1 MSLRD
6 HFINGAWHAGAG
18 EAFHSV
24 NPELD
29 EPAFEARNAT
39 ADEVDAAFV
48 AARDAA
54 REWRD
59 LLFNER
65 AERVRRYADEVKRR
79 TEEFAAAISFETGKP
94 LWESRTEVASI
105 VAKVAISIQAY
116 QQRTGETRSAAG
128 EATAVLR
135 HRPHGVVGVLGPF
148 NFPGHLPNGHIVPAL
163 LAGNCVV
170 FKPSEL
176 TPGVGALMAECW
188 SRSGL
193 PAGVLNLVQGGRETA
208 EAIVNHPGLDG
219 LYFTGSA
226 PTGLSLHRKFA
237 GRPEVILALEMGG
250 NNPLIV
256 CDVADFDAAAGLTIL
271 SAYQTAGQRCTC
283 ARRLIVVE
291 NEDLPAILS
300 RLTERIRAIKVGYPG
315 GVEDVFCGPVIHNR
329 AADRVMSFQDAL
341 ERAGA
346 AVLVPVTRPNPAR
359 PLLRPG
365 LIDVTNV
372 ARREDEEIFGPLLQL
387 VRVPDFE
394 AAIAEANAT
403 RFGLAA
409 GLISDRR
416 DLWEKFQRRVRA
428 GVVNWNRP
436 LTGASSA
443 APFGGIGQSGNYRPG
458 AYYAA
463 DYCAYPVASLEVDVV
478 RPPAPVPGLP

>member
-18 EAFHSV
+18 EAFHSL
-24 NPELD
+24 NSELD
-29 EPAFEARNAT
+29 EPAFAARHAT
-39 ADEVDAAFV
+39 TDEVDAAYV
-48 AARDAA
+48 AAREAA

-59 LLFNER
+59 LLFEER
-65 AERVRRYADEVKRR
+65 AEHAKRFADEVKRR
-79 TEEFAAAISFETGKP
+79 TEDLTAAISLETGKP
-94 LWESRTEVASI
+94 LWEARTEVASI
-105 VAKVAISIQAY
+105 VAKVAISISAHQH
-116 QQRTGETRSAAG
+116 RTGETRNKAG

-135 HRPHGVVGVLGPF
+135 HRPHGVVAVLGPF

-176 TPGVGALMAECW
+176 APGVGALMAECW
-188 SRSGL
+188 GCIGL
-193 PAGVLNLVQGGRETA
+193 PPGVLNLVQGGRETA
-208 EAIVNHPGLDG
+208 EAVVNHPGLDG

-226 PTGLSLHRKFA
+226 PTGISLHRKFA

-250 NNPLIV
+250 NNPLVI
-256 CDVADFDAAAGLTIL
+256 CDVADFDATAVLTIL

-291 NEDLPAILS
+291 NEDMPALLT

-315 GVEDVFCGPVIHNR
+315 GMEDVFCGPVIHNR
-329 AADRVMSFQDAL
+329 AADHVIAFQDGL
-341 ERAGA
+341 IRAGA
-346 AVLVPVTRPNPAR
+346 TALVPIARPNPAK

-365 LIDVTNV
+365 LLDVTKV
-372 ARREDEEIFGPLLQL
+372 ERREDEEIFGPLLQL

-394 AAIAEANAT
+394 AAIVEANAT

-416 DLWEKFQRRVRA
+416 DLWEKFLRRIRA

-436 LTGASSA
+436 LTGASST
-443 APFGGIGQSGNYRPG
+443 APFGGIGLSGNHRPS

-463 DYCAYPVASLEVDVV
+463 DYCAYPVASLELDIV
-478 RPPAPVPGLP
+478 RAPTPVPGLQ

>member
-6 HFINGAWHAGAG
+6 HFIGGAWQAGAG
-18 EAFHSV
+18 EVFHSV
-24 NPELD
+24 NAEFD
-29 EPAFEARNAT
+29 EPAFETRHAT
-39 ADEVDAAFV
+39 TDEVDAAFS
-48 AARDAA
+48 AAREAA

-59 LLFNER
+59 LLFEER
-65 AERVRRYADEVKRR
+65 AERARRFADEIKRR
-79 TEEFAAAISFETGKP
+79 TEEFAAAISRETGKP
-94 LWESRTEVASI
+94 LWEARTEVASI
-105 VAKVAISIQAY
+105 IAKVAISINAH
-116 QQRTGETRSAAG
+116 QQRTGEIRSMAG

-170 FKPSEL
+170 FKPSEFA
-176 TPGVGALMAECW
+176 PGVGALMAECW
-188 SRSGL
+188 GRSGL
-193 PAGVLNLVQGGRETA
+193 PPGVLNLVQGGRETA
-208 EAIVNHPGLDG
+208 EAMVNHPGLAG

-226 PTGLSLHRKFA
+226 STGISLHRKFA

-250 NNPLIV
+250 NNPLVI
-256 CDVADFDAAAGLTIL
+256 CDVADFDAAAVLTIL

-291 NEDLPAILS
+291 NEDMPALLT
-300 RLTERIRAIKVGYPG
+300 RLTERIRAIEVGYPG

-329 AADRVMSFQDAL
+329 AADRIIGFQDAL
-341 ERAGA
+341 IRAGA
-346 AVLVPVTRPNPAR
+346 TALVPMVRPNPSK

-365 LIDVTNV
+365 LLDVTRV
-372 ARREDEEIFGPLLQL
+372 ERREDEEIFGPLLQL
-387 VRVPDFE
+387 VRVPDFD

-416 DLWEKFQRRVRA
+416 DLWEKFMRRVRA

-443 APFGGIGQSGNYRPG
+443 APFGGVGLSGNHRPS
-458 AYYAA
+458 AFYAA
-463 DYCAYPVASLEVDVV
+463 DYCAYPVASLELAVL
-478 RPPAPVPGLP
+478 RAPAPVPGM

>member
-6 HFINGAWHAGAG
+6 HFINGAWHAGEG
-18 EAFHSV
+18 ESFHSV

-29 EPAFEARNAT
+29 EPAFEARHANAS
-39 ADEVDAAFV
+39 EVDAAFV
-48 AARDAA
+48 AANDASA
-54 REWRD
+54 DWRD
-59 LLFNER
+59 RLFEER
-65 AERVRRYADEVKRR
+65 AERARRFADEVKRR
-79 TEEFAAAISFETGKP
+79 TEEMAAAISLETGKP

-116 QQRTGETRSAAG
+116 HHRTGENRSAAG

-135 HRPHGVVGVLGPF
+135 HRPHGVVAVLGPF

-163 LAGNCVV
+163 LAGNCIV

-176 TPGVGALMAECW
+176 TPGVGALLVECW
-188 SRSGL
+188 ARSGL
-193 PAGVLNLVQGGRETA
+193 PPGVLNVVQGARETA
-208 EAIVNHPGLDG
+208 EAVVNHPGLKG

-226 PTGLSLHRKFA
+226 ATGLALHRKFA

-256 CDVADFDAAAGLTIL
+256 SEVADFDAAALLIIQ
-271 SAYQTAGQRCTC
+271 SAFPTAGQRCTC

-291 NEDLPAILS
+291 NEDLPAILN
-300 RLTERIRAIKVGYPG
+300 RLTERIRALKVGYPG

-329 AADRVMSFQDAL
+329 AADRVLSVQEAL
-341 ERAGA
+341 VRSGGTA
-346 AVLVPVTRPNPAR
+346 LVPVTRPNAAK

-372 ARREDEEIFGPLLQL
+372 PQREDEEVFGPLLQL
-387 VRVPDFE
+387 IRVPDFA

-416 DLWEKFQRRVRA
+416 DLWEKFLRRVRA

-443 APFGGIGQSGNYRPG
+443 APFGGVGASGNHRPS

-463 DYCAYPVASLEVDVV
+463 DYCAYPVSSIELDAV
-478 RPPAPVPGLP
+478 RAPTPLPGLS